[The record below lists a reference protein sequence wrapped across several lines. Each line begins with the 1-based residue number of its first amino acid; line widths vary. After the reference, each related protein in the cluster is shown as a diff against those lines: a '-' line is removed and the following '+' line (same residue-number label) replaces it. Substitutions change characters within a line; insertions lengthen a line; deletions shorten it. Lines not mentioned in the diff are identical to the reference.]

1 MFIPSGNTYRPP
13 ERTCSP
19 TPKGSPRPTAFTR
32 ADARGFT
39 LLEILVAIFIFAIVM
54 TTIYAAFNAAVSRN
68 EAIEQGRGLYSM
80 ARICL
85 DRMTR
90 DLSAIYVEMPPQY
103 EPPDFDDD
111 PDPYRFEG
119 IEEIVGSEDFSR
131 LRFAADAHLPMGGE
145 GASGLAEIVY
155 YVDRAEDAATG
166 GTGMEGPGGGYV
178 LRRSDTAFPYDLE
191 ELPEAKLPAPI
202 LCKGVSE
209 FTLTYYDASGETV
222 TTWDSEADIGDY
234 ATPRAVG
241 IELEISDGKTS
252 KKFNTT
258 VRLPVY
264 RQAIEEERTSP

>member
-1 MFIPSGNTYRPP
+1 MSIASGNTYRLRPRGCRP
-13 ERTCSP
+13 KTEG
-19 TPKGSPRPTAFTR
+19 TPAHPAFFR

-68 EAIEQGRGLYSM
+68 EAIEEGRGLFSM
-80 ARICL
+80 ARTCL

-90 DLSAIYVEMPPQY
+90 DFSAIYVEMPPQY

-119 IEEIVGSEDFSR
+119 IEEIVGSESFSR

-155 YVDRAEDAATG
+155 YVERAEAADTG
-166 GTGMEGPGGGYV
+166 GTAMAASEAGYV
-178 LRRSDTAFPYDLE
+178 LRRSDTAFPYDMA
-191 ELPEAKLPAPI
+191 ELPEAELPDPI
-202 LCKGVSE
+202 LCKGVQAFS
-209 FTLTYYDASGETV
+209 LSYYDAAGETV

-252 KKFNTT
+252 RKFHTT
-258 VRLPVY
+258 VKLPVY
-264 RQAIEEERTSP
+264 REAIEEERNSP